1 MSKKA
6 ICVCIGVL
14 MSGLLWALPIEI
26 TGNVVSVI
34 DGNTVEFQ
42 TSDNET
48 FRFVLTGIDA
58 PELNQEFGEEAKRL
72 LEKLVEGEAAT
83 ILIEGKDRLG
93 NRVGSL
99 IYGKNKDPRQE
110 LLEKG
115 LAWTAEKN
123 PKPEFETVKEA
134 AKSRE
139 KGLWGQ
145 PNPTPPWIFRR
156 QQSMLTAKSS

>member
-1 MSKKA
+1 MYKKA

-14 MSGLLWALPIEI
+14 MSGLLGAFPTEI
-26 TGNVVSVI
+26 TGKVVAVI

-42 TSDNET
+42 TADNET
-48 FRFVLTGIDA
+48 FKFVLSGIDA
-58 PELNQEFGEEAKRL
+58 PELNQEFGSEAKKL
-72 LEKLVEGEAAT
+72 LERLVSGQSA
-83 ILIEGKDRLG
+83 IIFIEGKDRLG

-99 IYGKNKDPRQE
+99 VYGKNKDPRHE
-110 LLEKG
+110 LLERG

-123 PKPEFETVKEA
+123 PKPEFETIKEA
-134 AKSRE
+134 AKSKE
-139 KGLWGQ
+139 KGLWEL

>member
-6 ICVCIGVL
+6 FCICIGVL
-14 MSGLLWALPIEI
+14 ISGLLWAFPTEI

-48 FRFVLTGIDA
+48 FRFVLAGIDA
-58 PELNQEFGEEAKRL
+58 PEINQDFGEEAKKL
-72 LEKLVEGEAAT
+72 LDKLIGGEEVR
-83 ILIEGKDRLG
+83 IVVEGKDRLG

-99 IYGKNKDPRQE
+99 VYGKNKDPRHE

-123 PKPEFETVKEA
+123 PKPEFETIKDA
-134 AKSRE
+134 AKSHK
-139 KGLWGQ
+139 KGLWEQ
-145 PNPTPPWIFRR
+145 SNPTPPWTFRR
-156 QQSMLTAKSS
+156 QQSMMTAKSS

>member
-1 MSKKA
+1 MKSPFILFFCFASMFA
-6 ICVCIGVL
+6 IASPDGI
-14 MSGLLWALPIEI
+14 SGKVI
-26 TGNVVSVI
+26 SVI
-34 DGNTVEFQ
+34 DGNTIEFQ

-48 FRFVLTGIDA
+48 FKFVLSGVDA
-58 PELNQEFGEEAKRL
+58 PELNQEFGDEAKKL
-72 LEKLVEGEAAT
+72 LEKLLNDADAT
-83 ILIEGKDRLG
+83 IVIEGKDRLG

-99 IYGKNKDPRQE
+99 LYKKDKDPRLE

-115 LAWTAEKN
+115 LAWTTEKN

-139 KGLWGQ
+139 KGLWQQ

-156 QQSMLTAKSS
+156 QQTMLTAKSN